1 MKENSISVKKL
12 MIIIASGF
20 SLNSFIIIIL
30 AYLLTH
36 NAFILYM
43 GILLI
48 IIALIWGFIFM
59 YFFQKQL
66 AGYTT
71 RFCQAIDKMIHGDRI
86 QMNHLEE
93 ESLFSRMNHRI
104 NHLYQIMQDNQIK
117 IKHDKENLQALL
129 SDISHQT
136 KTPISNL
143 KIINE
148 TLMTK
153 AVTKDKKIE
162 FLKAFNHQLNKLDFL
177 IQALLKAS
185 QLESGAISLIKKAVP
200 ITETLAKAINGV
212 LAMIDQK
219 EIDISIECPQDLII
233 SHDAKWTAEALFN
246 ILDNAVKYTPALGSI
261 RVAVADWE
269 MYVKIDI
276 ADSGRGIVESKQAMI
291 FQRFYREKDV
301 HEIEG
306 IGIGLYLTREIITKQ
321 GGYIKVTSKPKKGS
335 TFSVFLPKY

>member
-30 AYLLTH
+30 AYLFTH
-36 NAFILYM
+36 NASIVYM

-71 RFCQAIDKMIHGDRI
+71 RFCQAIDKMIHGDWI
-86 QMNHLEE
+86 QMKHLEE

-143 KIINE
+143 KMINE

-153 AVTKDKKIE
+153 AVTEDKRIE

-246 ILDNAVKYTPALGSI
+246 ILDNAV
-261 RVAVADWE
+261 DWE
-269 MYVKIDI
+269 MYIKIDI
-276 ADSGRGIVESKQAMI
+276 ADSGRGIAESKQAMI

-335 TFSVFLPKY
+335 TFSVFLPKYE